1 MARAKKEAALTPEER
16 LQAALVPDWE
26 WPYKLPGNWCWTYLT
41 KAAECLDNFRK
52 PINATERAGRNGN
65 VPYYGATGQVGWID
79 DFLTD
84 EDLVLL
90 GEDGAPFLD
99 LIKDKAYLITGKA
112 WANNHAHILRSLF
125 GDTGNRYLLHYL
137 NSFNYAGYV
146 NGTTRL
152 KLTQASMDT
161 IPIPLPPLAEQ
172 QRIVD
177 RIESLFAKLD
187 EAKEK
192 AQAVVDSFET
202 RKAAILHKA
211 FTGELTAKWREEHY
225 ATDNTVLMDIKN
237 YSSSWSAK
245 EKDLLSREQ
254 AKSEVVVLDNG
265 HEWIRCTIG
274 AVGRVTNGST
284 PLRKE
289 PKYWSGKIPWISS
302 GEVRNNIIESS
313 NECISEEGYANSSV
327 KLLPIGTVLIAM
339 IGEGKTR
346 GQSAILNIEATI
358 NQNVAAIVVEHNC
371 VLPYYIWYW
380 LQMNY
385 AKNREKGSGSG
396 PQALNCQR
404 VRELDFF
411 VPNLKEQKEVVNI
424 LRKALAKEQQSKEA
438 AEAVLDQ
445 IDLMKKSIL
454 ARAFRGELG
463 TNDPSEES
471 AVELLKK
478 MLSAPAEPK
487 SKIKRR
493 FIPPKI
499 EAQIKTDLER
509 KIIMAFIQ
517 SDTAIMPIQQLM
529 SVSSRKFDVIETL
542 RNLQERGILLKENDT
557 YRLMG

>member
-1 MARAKKEAALTPEER
+1 MARAKKETALTPEER

-26 WPYKLPGNWCWTYLT
+26 WPYKLPENWCWTYLT

-112 WANNHAHILRSLF
+112 WVNNHAHILRSLF

-152 KLTQASMDT
+152 KLTRASMDT
-161 IPIPLPPLAEQ
+161 IPIPLPPLVEQ
-172 QRIVD
+172 HRIVD

-202 RKAAILHKA
+202 RRAAILHQA
-211 FTGELTAKWREEHY
+211 FTGELTAKWREEHGVGMESWEVRTLDSVCSSIFDGDHMPPPKAESGIPFLVISNVNTGHLTFENTRFVPQEY
-225 ATDNTVLMDIKN
+225 YDTLSDTRKPQLGDVLYTLVGSFGIPVVVNSKRPFCFQRHMALLRPIDVSPQFLWYILQTPEMYDKASSIATGTAQLTVPIKGLRAMTIPRPN
-237 YSSSWSAK
+237 IA
-245 EKDLLSREQ
+245 EQVEIVRILDGFFAREQ
-254 AKSEVVVLDNG
+254 
-265 HEWIRCTIG
+265 
-274 AVGRVTNGST
+274 ST
-284 PLRKE
+284 
-289 PKYWSGKIPWISS
+289 
-302 GEVRNNIIESS
+302 
-313 NECISEEGYANSSV
+313 
-327 KLLPIGTVLIAM
+327 
-339 IGEGKTR
+339 
-346 GQSAILNIEATI
+346 
-358 NQNVAAIVVEHNC
+358 
-371 VLPYYIWYW
+371 
-380 LQMNY
+380 
-385 AKNREKGSGSG
+385 
-396 PQALNCQR
+396 
-404 VRELDFF
+404 
-411 VPNLKEQKEVVNI
+411 
-424 LRKALAKEQQSKEA
+424 KEA

-471 AVELLKK
+471 AVELLRQVIEQEDGDVIRPKAK
-478 MLSAPAEPK
+478 AKRIAIPAE
-487 SKIKRR
+487 IK
-493 FIPPKI
+493 PLLSGANE
-499 EAQIKTDLER
+499 EAIVKLLLKAAPQ
-509 KIIMAFIQ
+509 
-517 SDTAIMPIQQLM
+517 
-529 SVSSRKFDVIETL
+529 SVSTQTVMSISKKKFELMDAL
-542 RNLQERGILLKENDT
+542 RNLEKKQIVSKSDSGEYSLVR
-557 YRLMG
+557 

>member
-52 PINATERAGRNGN
+52 PINATDRAGRNGN

-112 WANNHAHILRSLF
+112 WVNNHAHILRSLF

-211 FTGELTAKWREEHY
+211 FTGELTAKWREEH
-225 ATDNTVLMDIKN
+225 DVGMESWEQCSLSDVCTVNPKKADT
-237 YSSSWSAK
+237 
-245 EKDLLSREQ
+245 KDLPDELEVSFFPMPALSEIYGEITDPQTRLLKEVRSGFTNFSEGDVVF
-254 AKSEVVVLDNG
+254 AKITPCMENGKSAVVGKLVNDIGYGTTEFFVL
-265 HEWIRCTIG
+265 RCSDRLYNRFLYHLVRDKLFRDKAKAVMTG
-274 AVGRVTNGST
+274 AVGQQRV
-284 PLRKE
+284 
-289 PKYWSGKIPWISS
+289 PKRYLETYKLNLPKFNEQREI
-302 GEVRNNIIESS
+302 VRILDGFFARE
-313 NECISEEGYANSSV
+313 
-327 KLLPIGTVLIAM
+327 
-339 IGEGKTR
+339 
-346 GQSAILNIEATI
+346 QSA
-358 NQNVAAIVVEHNC
+358 
-371 VLPYYIWYW
+371 
-380 LQMNY
+380 
-385 AKNREKGSGSG
+385 
-396 PQALNCQR
+396 
-404 VRELDFF
+404 
-411 VPNLKEQKEVVNI
+411 
-424 LRKALAKEQQSKEA
+424 KEA

-445 IDLMKKSIL
+445 IELMKKSIL

-463 TNDPSEES
+463 TNDPNEES
-471 AVELLKK
+471 AVELLK
-478 MLSAPAEPK
+478 
-487 SKIKRR
+487 R
-493 FIPPKI
+493 
-499 EAQIKTDLER
+499 T
-509 KIIMAFIQ
+509 
-517 SDTAIMPIQQLM
+517 
-529 SVSSRKFDVIETL
+529 
-542 RNLQERGILLKENDT
+542 IL
-557 YRLMG
+557 